1 MKAVFSLYIAQGR
14 EFLRDRSGVLF
25 VLLLPVAFGAFFG
38 LAFSG
43 GGDFTLQLGVVNED
57 RGPTG
62 GQIVSNLT
70 VKESQSGFA
79 FSVGEREDLMAK
91 LEQGELHVLLVLP
104 ERLSE
109 AIYSGQAVEAH
120 VFYDSASPN
129 SSNIGV
135 GMVRT
140 LLDEI
145 NLMLSGSPRI
155 LEMELNPIQTNP
167 LRSVDFFMPG
177 MLGVAL
183 LWLGVFGTAQP
194 IVTQRE
200 AQILRRIGVTPISRG
215 TILAAEVGWRVT
227 VGLMQTV
234 LFLMVG
240 YFGFGVG
247 VADWPPF
254 IGATLLGTLVFV
266 SLGYALAGVGRST
279 ESTMAIAQLINF
291 PMMMLSGSIFMAE
304 MLPDFFKPIMEVLP
318 LTYLADLLRV
328 TMVGA
333 PAKYSMAMSFM
344 VLGGW
349 LVILVVAAVK
359 LWRWE

>member
-25 VLLLPVAFGAFFG
+25 VLLLPVAFGVFFG

-62 GQIVSNLT
+62 ERIVSNLA

-91 LEQGELHVLLVLP
+91 LERGELHVLLVLP
-104 ERLSE
+104 DGLSE
-109 AIYSGQAVEAH
+109 AINSGKAVEAI
-120 VFYDSASPN
+120 VFYDSASSN
-129 SSNIGV
+129 SSNVGV

-145 NLMLSGSPRI
+145 NLTLIGSPRI
-155 LEMELNPIQTNP
+155 LEMKLNPIQAEP

-194 IVTQRE
+194 IVTQRQ
-200 AQILRRIGVTPISRG
+200 AQILRRIGLTPISGG
-215 TILAAEVGWRVT
+215 TMLAAEVSWRVT
-227 VGLMQTV
+227 VGMMQIA

-240 YFGFGVG
+240 SLGFGVG
-247 VADWPPF
+247 VVDWPPF
-254 IGATLLGTLVFV
+254 IGAVLLGTMVFV
-266 SLGYALAGVGRST
+266 SLGYVLAGIGRSV
-279 ESTMAIAQLINF
+279 ESTMAIAQMINF
-291 PMMMLSGSIFMAE
+291 PMMMLSGS
-304 MLPDFFKPIMEVLP
+304 
-318 LTYLADLLRV
+318 
-328 TMVGA
+328 
-333 PAKYSMAMSFM
+333 
-344 VLGGW
+344 
-349 LVILVVAAVK
+349 
-359 LWRWE
+359 